1 MKQQRQRD
9 RRKRR
14 RDDRTVVTSVMHDWF
29 GGSSKMR
36 EDSRRPARLRGQ
48 LGLKGN
54 EHLKLI
60 GASGTP
66 LGSCFVAFG
75 YAGFSVLSVPAK
87 AIEVN
92 HTGLN
97 GRARLEAQ
105 VEICFLRMRNSWHVG
120 SLKYVAQW
128 QPEDSRVALS
138 SSIILFRLTQP
149 LLATLTRLEDSAC
162 VTHRH

>member
-9 RRKRR
+9 RWKRR

-36 EDSRRPARLRGQ
+36 EDNRRPARLRGQ

-66 LGSCFVAFG
+66 LGSWVCVRVCFYDVLVTTSCLFG
-75 YAGFSVLSVPAK
+75 
-87 AIEVN
+87 
-92 HTGLN
+92 
-97 GRARLEAQ
+97 R
-105 VEICFLRMRNSWHVG
+105 
-120 SLKYVAQW
+120 
-128 QPEDSRVALS
+128 
-138 SSIILFRLTQP
+138 TQ
-149 LLATLTRLEDSAC
+149 
-162 VTHRH
+162 